1 MNSVED
7 QVRAA
12 TRAQAATLR
21 EVRPLR
27 LPRPPQHTGA
37 RGPAPVR
44 GPLAAPLAGVAGP
57 GRRRRGGH
65 RARRFT
71 GDSQR

>member
-12 TRAQAATLR
+12 TRAEASTLR

-27 LPRPPQHTGA
+27 LPPDAAPRA
-37 RGPAPVR
+37 RCPAPVR

-65 RARRFT
+65 RARRLA
-71 GDSQR
+71 GDDQR